1 MFKMKYY
8 LGFLL
13 LPFFAIASLSAQE
26 SKLAQQYYNDGE
38 FEKAGTLYLKL
49 YNAQKNNEYY
59 FGRYID
65 CLVYLEAFDQAEK
78 DLKRIIKER
87 PKSVSWSV
95 ILGNI
100 YELQFKPE
108 KAEKQYNNALANLP
122 KERHQIIRLAQAFNK
137 ITKYDWAVK
146 TYEQGAELLKDKN
159 IFAYYQADLHRR
171 MGNTQEMITAY
182 LDAIAYQESR
192 MTSIQTIFQRFF
204 SEQDYLE
211 LQNQLYQRVQSNTS
225 VYAFNEML
233 AWVFIQRK
241 DYKNALRQMIALDK
255 RNEEEG
261 GRVYNIGQIAAEDE
275 DWEVASRAFEYIVT
289 EKSQYSPYFFD
300 AQKWNLYAKRKK
312 IEADPNYVAEDIQSL
327 VDQYYD
333 FLNKLGF
340 NPRTVYIIIE
350 LAELEAL
357 YLNDIP
363 KAIETLTQLLQL
375 QGLDPTA
382 EAEAK
387 LSLADYYLMTGEIW
401 ESTLLYS
408 QVDKDFGQGIL
419 GHEARLRNARLSY
432 FNGDFTWA
440 QAQFDVLKNSTSK
453 LISNDA
459 LDISVF
465 IMDNLG
471 LDTTEQSLQLFADA
485 EMLIFQNKFEAANE
499 AFNQLLVQ
507 FPNHSLQDDVF
518 YFQANMLEQQ
528 QDYKGAAE
536 LYERI
541 ITEHVEEIR
550 ADNALYKLAQLY
562 ETKLNEPEKAK
573 NLYERL
579 FLEFTGSVYAVEAR
593 EKYRAMRGD
602 QLQ

>member
-1 MFKMKYY
+1 MKYY
-8 LGFLL
+8 IGLIFLS
-13 LPFFAIASLSAQE
+13 FFAITSLSAQE

-65 CLVYLEAFDQAEK
+65 CLVYLEEFDQAEK

-108 KAEKQYNNALANLP
+108 KAEKQYNNALVNLP

-312 IEADPNYVAEDIQSL
+312 IEADPNYAAEDIQSL
-327 VDQYYD
+327 VDQYYE

-357 YLNDIP
+357 YLNDLP
-363 KAIETLTQLLQL
+363 KAIETLTQLLKL
-375 QGLDPTA
+375 QGLDPSA

-387 LSLADYYLMTGEIW
+387 LSLADYYLMTEEIW

-485 EMLIFQNKFEAANE
+485 ELLIFQNKFEAANE
-499 AFNQLLVQ
+499 VFNQLLVQ
-507 FPNHSLQDDVF
+507 FPDHSLQDDVY
-518 YFQANMLEQQ
+518 YFQANMFEEQ
-528 QDYKGAAE
+528 QDYKQAAE

-541 ITEHVEEIR
+541 TTEHVEEIR
-550 ADNALYKLAQLY
+550 ADNAMFKLAQLY

>member
-1 MFKMKYY
+1 MKYY
-8 LGFLL
+8 IGLIFLS
-13 LPFFAIASLSAQE
+13 FFAITSLSAQE

-65 CLVYLEAFDQAEK
+65 CLVYLEEFDQAEK

-108 KAEKQYNNALANLP
+108 KAEKQYNNALVNLP

-312 IEADPNYVAEDIQSL
+312 IEADPNYAAEDIQSL
-327 VDQYYD
+327 VDQYYE

-357 YLNDIP
+357 YLNDLP
-363 KAIETLTQLLQL
+363 KAIETLTQLLKL
-375 QGLDPTA
+375 QGLDPSA

-485 EMLIFQNKFEAANE
+485 ELLIFQNKFEAANE
-499 AFNQLLVQ
+499 VFNQLLVQ
-507 FPNHSLQDDVF
+507 FPDHSLQDDVY
-518 YFQANMLEQQ
+518 YFQANMFEEQ
-528 QDYKGAAE
+528 QDYKQAAE

-541 ITEHVEEIR
+541 TTEHIEEIR
-550 ADNALYKLAQLY
+550 ADNAMFKLAQLY

>member
-1 MFKMKYY
+1 
-8 LGFLL
+8 
-13 LPFFAIASLSAQE
+13 
-26 SKLAQQYYNDGE
+26 
-38 FEKAGTLYLKL
+38 
-49 YNAQKNNEYY
+49 
-59 FGRYID
+59 
-65 CLVYLEAFDQAEK
+65 
-78 DLKRIIKER
+78 
-87 PKSVSWSV
+87 
-95 ILGNI
+95 
-100 YELQFKPE
+100 
-108 KAEKQYNNALANLP
+108 
-122 KERHQIIRLAQAFNK
+122 
-137 ITKYDWAVK
+137 
-146 TYEQGAELLKDKN
+146 
-159 IFAYYQADLHRR
+159 
-171 MGNTQEMITAY
+171 
-182 LDAIAYQESR
+182 

-312 IEADPNYVAEDIQSL
+312 IEADPNYAAEDIQSL
-327 VDQYYD
+327 VDQYYE

-357 YLNDIP
+357 YLNDLP
-363 KAIETLTQLLQL
+363 KAIETLTQLLKL
-375 QGLDPTA
+375 QGLDPSA

-485 EMLIFQNKFEAANE
+485 ELLIFQNKFKAANE
-499 AFNQLLVQ
+499 VFNQLLVQ
-507 FPNHSLQDDVF
+507 FPDHSLQDDVY
-518 YFQANMLEQQ
+518 YFQANMFEEQ
-528 QDYKGAAE
+528 QDYKQAAE

-541 ITEHVEEIR
+541 TTEHVEEIR
-550 ADNALYKLAQLY
+550 ADNAMFKLAQLY